1 MQKFYNKNLCV
12 KGFTKRFKF
21 FVFLLSA
28 TLLSVTVTAQNYTTT
43 TFTDPVFT
51 AVNNA
56 TGVIT
61 AGAGVGLIS
70 LRSAL
75 KAADNLGGTHTITL
89 GTGTYLLDGSTTYT
103 NSPVNG
109 GSARTI
115 YFGNTAQNITI
126 NGNGPANTIISMA
139 ATGRDRIFS
148 INYSGVVDD
157 VFTTGAT
164 AAACQEALIEAGA
177 NSVLIFALAQAR
189 H

>member
-1 MQKFYNKNLCV
+1 MQKFYNKNLSV
-12 KGFTKRFKF
+12 KAITKRIKF
-21 FVFLLSA
+21 FVFLLST
-28 TLLSVTVTAQNYTTT
+28 TLLSATAVAQNYATT

-56 TGVIT
+56 TGAIT

-75 KAADNLGGTHTITL
+75 KAADNLGGSHTITL
-89 GTGTYLLDGSTTYT
+89 GTGTYLLDGSTTYA

-139 ATGRDRIFS
+139 VTGRDRICS
-148 INYSGVVDD
+148 INYSGTTPN
-157 VFTTGAT
+157 VFTTINGVKFLNGYLT
-164 AAACQEALIEAGA
+164 TDE
-177 NSVLIFALAQAR
+177 
-189 H
+189 